1 MNVEDV
7 MNRTVQTIEPDA
19 NVQAAA
25 DKMSKHHI
33 GSLIVVKGNR
43 LVGIITERDI
53 LSKVVAQARDSTT
66 TRVADVMTKKVI
78 MVTPDTD
85 IEDAA
90 QIMLEK
96 GIKKLPVVKGNQLI
110 GIITA
115 TDVCTA
121 QPKLIRSLSTLLAIT
136 KQRAMAG

>member
-19 NVQAAA
+19 SVQAAA